1 MATTLRVPRSFR
13 HVCFHG
19 LTMRI
24 SRAYVGL
31 VLAGVVLLAAC
42 SADDA
47 VVEEGTSS
55 PSPSV
60 LEPSSLPSPSV
71 EEPEPSESVREVSF
85 SPVDPGM
92 LGMHVAGAQEGDWP
106 ADSVPVSSFRLW
118 DTGTSWLQIEA
129 TRGRYDWR
137 GLDTALGTASAAGVS
152 DVLMVLGPT
161 PVWNASSLS
170 GVQYPVA
177 GAASVPESFAAW
189 DDFVA
194 AVVDR
199 YAGRITAYQI
209 WNEASLKMF
218 WQGSPAQ
225 MAELTERAYRII
237 KERDPAALVVG
248 ASTTVRISRAYNRF
262 FPAYLEALAE
272 RDWPLDVFAVH
283 SYPSGDEDP
292 LDRVAHVRWV
302 QQTLDSFDAPALPV
316 WDTELNYGLAGPGD
330 VPRTSITGDQATSW
344 VVRTYLDS
352 LRDGVARTY
361 WYIWTPE
368 PYDLLGL
375 QMTNDSA
382 GAAGLRVVSSWVAD
396 GEWGGC
402 SVSGLANACLV
413 RKDGVVAEVLWSEF
427 GTGEV
432 SGFVVGAEVCS
443 VFGEC
448 SVVGADGVV
457 SVGVDAVRVTP
468 AREFVE
474 VDAS

>member
-1 MATTLRVPRSFR
+1 M
-13 HVCFHG
+13 CFHG
-19 LTMRI
+19 PVMRI
-24 SRAYVGL
+24 PRAL
-31 VLAGVVLLAAC
+31 IALLTASAVLLAAC
-42 SADDA
+42 RGDGGDEGASG
-47 VVEEGTSS
+47 VVETPVASSSASPSVS
-55 PSPSV
+55 PSPV
-60 LEPSSLPSPSV
+60 
-71 EEPEPSESVREVSF
+71 VRSVSF

-106 ADSVPVSSFRLW
+106 ADSVPVSSLRLW

-137 GLDTALGTASAAGVS
+137 GLDTALSTASAAGVS
-152 DVLMVLGPT
+152 DVVMVLGPT

-177 GAASVPESFAAW
+177 GAASVPKSFAAW
-189 DDFVA
+189 DEFVA

-248 ASTTVRISRAYNRF
+248 ASTTVRLSAAYSRF
-262 FPAYLEALAE
+262 FPAYLEELAA

-283 SYPSGDEDP
+283 SYPSGNEDP
-292 LDRVAHVRWV
+292 LDRAVHVRWV
-302 QQTLDSFDAPALPV
+302 QQTLDAVDAPALPV

-330 VPRTSITGDQATSW
+330 VPRTEVVGDEALSW

-368 PYDLLGL
+368 PYELLGL
-375 QMTNDSA
+375 QMTNDSD
-382 GAAGLRVVSSWVAD
+382 GAAGLRVVSSWVAG

-413 RKDGVVAEVLWSEF
+413 RKDGDVAELLWSEF
-427 GTGEV
+427 GTGAV
-432 SGFVVGAEVCS
+432 SGFAPGAEVCS
-443 VFGEC
+443 VFGSC
-448 SVVGADGVV
+448 TAVGADGVV
-457 SVGVDAVRVTP
+457 TVTSDPVRVVP

-474 VDAS
+474 VD